1 MDPTT
6 PLATKLHL
14 CVPKSGIPFL
24 VKTITVKTALK
35 TDRNQTISMA
45 GMWGINLTDTFISA
59 KNTLAKSMDC
69 TGLIFKEKA
78 LGDKIDLQS

>member
-14 CVPKSGIPFL
+14 WVPKSGIPFL
-24 VKTITVKTALK
+24 VRTITVKTALK

-45 GMWGINLTDTFISA
+45 GIWGINLTDTFISA

-78 LGDKIDLQS
+78 LNDKIDLQS